1 MNECTSC
8 EELSGTWKLIEIR
21 GDMTATFGKTP
32 QGLFAFGRD
41 GQALVLITAEKR
53 PQISDLSKMTDQERA
68 ALFKTMLAYG
78 GTYTFNG
85 KEVKIK
91 VGISWN
97 ENWTG
102 TELVRFAKFEGNKL
116 ELSTPVY
123 PSTVD
128 GKPTTTVLVW
138 EKLT

>member
-1 MNECTSC
+1 MKDSYEK
-8 EELSGTWKLIEIR
+8 LWGTWKLIEVR
-21 GDMTATFGKTP
+21 GDITATFGKSP
-32 QGLFAFGRD
+32 QGLFSFSRD
-41 GQALVLITAEKR
+41 GRTLVMITAEKR
-53 PQISDLSKMTDQERA
+53 RKITDLATMTDQERVD
-68 ALFKTMLAYG
+68 LFKTMLSYG
-78 GTYTFNG
+78 GTYTFDG